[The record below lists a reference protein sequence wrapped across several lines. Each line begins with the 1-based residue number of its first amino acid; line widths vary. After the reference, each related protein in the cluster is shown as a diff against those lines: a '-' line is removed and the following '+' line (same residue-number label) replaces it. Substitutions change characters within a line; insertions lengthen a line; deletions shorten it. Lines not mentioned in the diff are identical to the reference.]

1 METTQVL
8 LVDAFADEP
17 MGGVPIPV
25 VPEAVSESQL
35 RTIAGEFGATAAV
48 SLGESELLA
57 VERTEGTVVEAAV
70 AGCVGLGERDML
82 DDGTH
87 TLTVRTDGA
96 DTEYDIE
103 LGADRDVRVQLPQLE
118 LSAADT
124 EVDRLAPA
132 LGVDV
137 AALADVGAD
146 LPVGRLDGFGGTL
159 FVPVNFLEHLGNA
172 SPDAETLAAVLAA
185 AEATRV
191 CAFTFDTLGRETDMH
206 ARIFD
211 TAAEGC
217 ERPASGVAIAG
228 CGQHLVA
235 NEIFDGERAVLRAEC
250 GQFLDRPGTVVTTL
264 DARPSVGGRGLTA
277 LDGSL
282 TVPEDD
288 SDDIIEA

>member
-17 MGGVPIPV
+17 MGGVPVPV
-25 VPEAVSESQL
+25 VPETLSESQL
-35 RTIAGEFGATAAV
+35 RTVAGEFGASVAV
-48 SLGESELLA
+48 SFDESGLFA

-70 AGCVGLGERDML
+70 AGCVGLGERDL
-82 DDGTH
+82 LEDGEH
-87 TLTVRTDGA
+87 TLTVRNGEATGYDVELRRDG
-96 DTEYDIE
+96 E
-103 LGADRDVRVQLPQLE
+103 VRVRLPQLE
-118 LSAADT
+118 VAASDVS
-124 EVDRLAPA
+124 VDRLAPA

-137 AALADVGAD
+137 AALQDVGAD
-146 LPVGRLDGFGGTL
+146 LPVGRLDGFGGAL

-172 SPDAETLAAVLAA
+172 SPDPETLAALL
-185 AEATRV
+185 AEAGATRL

-211 TAAEGC
+211 PDAEGC
-217 ERPASGVAIAG
+217 ERPASGVTAAG
-228 CGQHLVA
+228 CGRHLVA
-235 NEIFDGERAVLRAEC
+235 NDIFDGDRETLRVES
-250 GQFLDRPGTVVTTL
+250 GQFLDRPGSLVTAL
-264 DARPSVGGRGLTA
+264 EERPSVGARGLTA